1 MHSRGPIRPYEA
13 NSQYLSQLARSQ
25 DAKNRRD
32 LRRSFAFSLLT
43 DSKSN
48 DEVGVTLSIVLG
60 EVIE

>member
-1 MHSRGPIRPYEA
+1 MHSCAPIRLYGA
-13 NSQYLSQLARSQ
+13 NLQYLSQLARSQ

-32 LRRSFAFSLLT
+32 FAAVVCFSLLT
-43 DSKSN
+43 DSKSS